1 MPDHLNNNSD
11 INKFNQVNKKINN
24 NGIKSF
30 TKKVS
35 DFFRLVG
42 ILIIL
47 ALFGISSLFAFLVIN
62 PDHQFSKW
70 VVVNTPINRII
81 GLNIAKPETEGTN
94 NSLNNILGLNK
105 DNDSSNFAFSPE
117 NPAKSTVEIVN
128 DVIPSVIS
136 ITVRAKSPTASSATV
151 AGTGIIVSSEGL
163 VVTNKHVIATACGL
177 PANMS
182 NITGITQDQQA
193 AGLTLLSVD
202 PLNDVAILKFTNNP
216 SKLVPVKIA
225 DSSKLKLGS
234 EAIAIGNALGQ
245 LDNTITKGIIS
256 GINRNLVY
264 PDLDEC
270 TNQKVNTDGLIQ
282 TDAAISKGNSGGPLF
297 DSSGRL
303 IGMNTFGTDEG
314 QNIGLAIPSNIIQSA
329 LISFQKDGKI
339 TRPRLGLTSQTITP
353 IVKQNKDLPI
363 DYGELIIGGNGPA
376 VIQGSAA
383 DKAGLTEGDIIL
395 ELDGQKLVS
404 SNNNPTPL
412 KRILAS
418 LSAGEKIKLTVLKTQ
433 SRSSEGFIYKDKT
446 EVIEVALG
454 TVSIDLS
461 NPTR

>member
-1 MPDHLNNNSD
+1 MPDHFNSNSD
-11 INKFNQVNKKINN
+11 VNNFSQVNKKINN

-42 ILIIL
+42 ILIVLI
-47 ALFGISSLFAFLVIN
+47 LFGISSLFAFLVIN
-62 PDHQFSKW
+62 PDHQYSKW
-70 VVVNTPINRII
+70 MVANTPINRII
-81 GLNIAKPETEGTN
+81 GLNIAKPEAEGNN

-105 DNDSSNFAFSPE
+105 DNNNSNFAFSVE
-117 NPAKSTVEIVN
+117 NTAKSTVEVVN

-136 ITVRAKSPTASSATV
+136 ITVKAKSPAASSTIV
-151 AGTGIIVSSEGL
+151 AGTGFIVSTDGL
-163 VVTNKHVIATACGL
+163 VVTNKHVIATTCGL
-177 PANMS
+177 PDNLA

-193 AGLTLLSVD
+193 APLTLLSVD
-202 PLNDVAILKFTNNP
+202 PLNDIAILKFTSNP
-216 SKLVPVKIA
+216 SNLVPVKIA
-225 DSSKLKLGS
+225 DSIKLKLGS

-245 LDNTITKGIIS
+245 LDNTITKGIVS

-329 LISFQKDGKI
+329 LISYQKDGKI

-353 IVKQNKDLPI
+353 SIKQAKDLPM
-363 DYGELIIGGNGPA
+363 DYGELVTPGNGPA
-376 VIQGSAA
+376 VISGSAA
-383 DKAGLTEGDIIL
+383 DKAGLAEGDIIL
-395 ELDGQKLVS
+395 ELEGQKLVS

-418 LSAGEKIKLTVLKTQ
+418 LTAGEKIKLTVLKTK
-433 SRSSEGFIYKDKT
+433 SRNGEGFIYKEKSET
-446 EVIEVALG
+446 VEVTLG

-461 NPTR
+461 NPTK